1 MQLHKATNIEGIHN
15 SRAKKKKKRYQIWK
29 LMLVNMLMEK
39 KKKHISNNFFSQSF
53 SLKNL
58 STFGMEFRIRTKIFF
73 FSLPKSFYSKEWK
86 WEHHI
91 HILLCSHTNITS
103 YFVSKLSTKG
113 TWKCQLCVCKISG
126 NAFDCVKIC
135 YVKSSWISFSCV
147 KQMQQKKKCV
157 LSKN

>member
-15 SRAKKKKKRYQIWK
+15 SRAKKKKKT
-29 LMLVNMLMEK
+29 LPNMKVDVSKHVHGEK
-39 KKKHISNNFFSQSF
+39 KNTFPTFFFHKVFLWKIYPLLEWSF
-53 SLKNL
+53 ALEQK
-58 STFGMEFRIRTKIFF
+58 FFF